1 MSTDWDAI
9 KAGAQKLHSSANTPD
24 SPLRNGLPDL
34 VDDWNPDEIW
44 VSSDVLYR
52 LPYFI
57 ESARLHRQLG
67 RDGFER
73 GCDTMTGP
81 VTWICIKAAK
91 LYRDQILEEKSFI
104 PRNDDDM
111 GLWIMGKFFTVSAE
125 YKTERFLPEARAW
138 VKMMLQLSLPS
149 GLAVE
154 VMRDGKMLLNPPH
167 GFAGNARGP
176 FGSR

>member
-1 MSTDWDAI
+1 MSSSDWDTI

-34 VDDWNPDEIW
+34 VDGWNPDEIW

-81 VTWICIKAAK
+81 MTWICIKAAK

-111 GLWIMGKFFTVSAE
+111 GMWIMGKFFTVSAE

-138 VKMMLQLSLPS
+138 VKMML
-149 GLAVE
+149 V
-154 VMRDGKMLLNPPH
+154 
-167 GFAGNARGP
+167 GFYPTLISQQAMH
-176 FGSR
+176 FELILVFI